1 MFSISHYLVLTYF
14 VLAQDITEVAAGL
27 QPVAPRPHASLLKYR
42 VCQKFLTNFDVM
54 RLYQPL
60 LYSLTHS
67 LLHLTSEGRSDLRNE
82 RSCADD
88 HSESIVHPWSSSTC
102 CIQVFLGRP
111 GGRFQSGAGICPAT
125 GWHSAG
131 GYCGLARLVVGGK
144 HVLAVSVFCRLW
156 WGVDPSALAPNGII
170 GDEVIPLYVPDAP
183 LFLHVKSLQSGR
195 VGFGQSPR
203 LRSMQQDW
211 LNKGRV
217 DCRVSVSYSDWV
229 SCFFILCPT
238 ANSCHSIVLWEISKQ
253 ICIRKMT

>member
-102 CIQVFLGRP
+102 CIPVTAKGTGPQSTAWFLP
-111 GGRFQSGAGICPAT
+111 F
-125 GWHSAG
+125 
-131 GYCGLARLVVGGK
+131 
-144 HVLAVSVFCRLW
+144 
-156 WGVDPSALAPNGII
+156 
-170 GDEVIPLYVPDAP
+170 
-183 LFLHVKSLQSGR
+183 
-195 VGFGQSPR
+195 
-203 LRSMQQDW
+203 
-211 LNKGRV
+211 KGRRAETCQPINERPRATTLYHV
-217 DCRVSVSYSDWV
+217 
-229 SCFFILCPT
+229 
-238 ANSCHSIVLWEISKQ
+238 N
-253 ICIRKMT
+253 